1 MTKHTPGPW
10 KVSRADRDG
19 AEVRAIASVAWC
31 GAAASFGLTETQT
44 IDGDEAY
51 ANACLV
57 AAAPDLLAALRLLV
71 IACTE
76 DVAPDGYTT
85 LGAPDRA
92 SMRNAHTAI
101 DKATRGLYDNWS
113 VEEEQLQERRAHA
126 CDR

>member
-51 ANACLV
+51 VNACLI
-57 AAAPDLLAALRLLV
+57 AAAPDLLAALEDLERTAGLAASHDDPV
-71 IACTE
+71 RVAARAAIA
-76 DVAPDGYTT
+76 
-85 LGAPDRA
+85 
-92 SMRNAHTAI
+92 
-101 DKATRGLYDNWS
+101 KARG
-113 VEEEQLQERRAHA
+113 QG
-126 CDR
+126 